1 MVKGWQMETKPFIF
15 DIRKHADIE
24 EGINHILNN
33 GGIAE
38 IKLERKNIPTLVEIK
53 RTKKIPPRAE

>member
-1 MVKGWQMETKPFIF
+1 MDDKPYIF
-15 DIRKHADIE
+15 DIRRHADIMD
-24 EGINHILNN
+24 GINHILNN

-38 IKLERKNIPTLVEIK
+38 VKLERRNIPTLVEIK

>member
-1 MVKGWQMETKPFIF
+1 MESKTYDF
-15 DIRKHADIE
+15 DIRRHPDIMD
-24 EGINHILNN
+24 GINHILNN

-38 IKLERKNIPTLVEIK
+38 VKLERKSIATLVEIK

>member
-1 MVKGWQMETKPFIF
+1 MDNKTYTF
-15 DIRKHADIE
+15 DIRQYADIQD
-24 EGINHILNN
+24 GINHILNN

>member
-1 MVKGWQMETKPFIF
+1 MENKPYIF
-15 DIRKHADIE
+15 NIRDHADLE
-24 EGINHILNN
+24 DGINHILNN

-53 RTKKIPPRAE
+53 RTKKIPPRDENKD